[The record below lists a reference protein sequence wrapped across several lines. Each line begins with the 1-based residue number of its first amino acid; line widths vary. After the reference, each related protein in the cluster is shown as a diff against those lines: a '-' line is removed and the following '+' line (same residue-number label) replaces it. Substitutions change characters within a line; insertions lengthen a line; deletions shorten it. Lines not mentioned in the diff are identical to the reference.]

1 MKARSIESFYDVEV
15 MIYYLQII
23 VDRNTEVPIESSSAE
38 TSVSKQFI
46 IFQDNVP
53 YGQCISSMM
62 CLFRIG
68 IIDIE
73 DAFFIIISP

>member
-62 CLFRIG
+62 CLFCIG